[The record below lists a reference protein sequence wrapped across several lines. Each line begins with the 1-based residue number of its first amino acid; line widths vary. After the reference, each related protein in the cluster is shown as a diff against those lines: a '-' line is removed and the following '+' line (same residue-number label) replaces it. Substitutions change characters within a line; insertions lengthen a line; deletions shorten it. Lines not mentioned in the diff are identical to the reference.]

1 MDWSYRFGIEE
12 EFFLA
17 DAVTRG
23 TPRRGLKPFHDAVH
37 ARMPGAEQELLQSQ
51 IEIASPPS
59 IEFAEARSVL
69 ASLRG
74 GIAAVA
80 REHALILLASGTQ
93 PIARWSRQRRTDKER
108 YEKLVN
114 EMQLLARRNIVC
126 GMHVHVEVPRPE
138 DRVDLMNRLMPY
150 MPVLLGLSASSPF
163 WQGRA
168 SGLAAYRLSVWGE
181 MPRTGMPDL
190 FQDAADY
197 DRFVAAMVKSGAIA
211 DGSFLWWTLRPSIR
225 YPTLEL
231 RVADSCTRLEDTL
244 AVAALYRCLVRR
256 AVRRPELHRG
266 VTGASRAIAAENM
279 WRVQRDGIHA
289 SLIDLATGETVPFAV
304 HLDAL
309 LAELAED
316 AEALGCMPELE
327 RARAIVASGTSADR
341 QLAVFAEAG
350 SLGAVVDWIG
360 AATVAG
366 C

>member
-1 MDWSYRFGIEE
+1 MQ
-12 EFFLA
+12 
-17 DAVTRG
+17 
-23 TPRRGLKPFHDAVH
+23 
-37 ARMPGAEQELLQSQ
+37 ARIPGAERELLQAQ
-51 IEIASPPS
+51 VETASPPS
-59 IEFAEARSVL
+59 TSFAEARSAL
-69 ASLRG
+69 GGFRA
-74 GIAAVA
+74 GIAALA
-80 REHALILLASGTQ
+80 REHGLVLLACGTQ
-93 PIARWSRQRRTDKER
+93 PIARWSRQRRTDKDR
-108 YEKLVN
+108 YEKLMN
-114 EMQLLARRNIVC
+114 EMQLLARRNVVC

-150 MPVLLGLSASSPF
+150 MPVLLGLSVSSPF

-190 FQDAADY
+190 FRDAEDY

-231 RVADSCTRLEDTL
+231 RVADSCTRLDDTL

-289 SLIDLATGETVPFAV
+289 SLIDLASGETVPFAT

-309 LAELAED
+309 LAELADD
-316 AEALGCMPELE
+316 AQALGCEPELE
-327 RARAIVASGTSADR
+327 HGRTIVAAGTSADR